1 MVLQIEDVITV
12 ITILSHPH
20 VSLHLGRGI
29 HVGKYS
35 RCWSILLWDLKRD
48 GYLEGFKKIEPEVK
62 QNNYSN
68 YPIGSMYAIYSN
80 IYHQYTPVLLAY
92 IPYDWIL
99 WVIIMIMIGPDRGY
113 IPTAGGVL
121 P

>member
-99 WVIIMIMIGPDRGY
+99 WVWLFETKRIGCLRS
-113 IPTAGGVL
+113 
-121 P
+121 